1 MKGKIAIIDDSLTI
15 RNIAKK
21 YISEGGFE
29 VVTIEKFNNII
40 SELEKIEPKLI
51 LLDIYLGE
59 DEIDGHWICR
69 EIRDNKILANIP
81 VIMMSSVEEKFD
93 IKKAFDSGSNIF
105 IHKPF
110 KKEEILDAINSL
122 IEKDKKDEKIL
133 IVDDSSTSRKIVK
146 LELESGGFNTF
157 EAKSGEEGLE
167 ILKREKID
175 LITLDVEMAGMDG
188 FEFSKEVRENPSFQH
203 LPIIMLSSIDDPLTI
218 KKAFEAGIVEYFIKP
233 FNHGGLLNFVEKTL
247 TSLKKSAFT
256 KKAVIIDDSKAQIS
270 VLHHILKKNGKEVIA
285 FERALEALTYIKRDE
300 NIDII
305 ITDIHMPDMDG
316 LTLSKEVKGIR
327 KNIPV
332 IGISATRSKET
343 VLQALSSGMDD
354 FLYIP
359 FYEEELNLRVDLQI
373 KLYEKIKKLNE
384 VNSKLKELSFK
395 DPLTLLFTR
404 RAMFELLEAE
414 FERAQRNNSD
424 LSIVMFDIDHFKN
437 VNDTYGHQKGDEI
450 LEMFANTLKESI
462 RDYDTPARVGG
473 EEFLLLL
480 PYTNKETAFIVAE
493 RVRNN
498 VKKKEVDGIK
508 ITISG
513 GISTKSELKDG
524 EKITS
529 LIKIADERLYKAKE
543 SGRDKIIKE

>member
-203 LPIIMLSSIDDPLTI
+203 LPIIMLSSIDDPLII

-233 FNHGGLLNFVEKTL
+233 FKHGELLNFVEKTL

-256 KKAVIIDDSKAQIS
+256 RKVVIIDDSKAQIS

-285 FERALEALTYIKRDE
+285 FEKAAEALSYIKEDE
-300 NIDII
+300 DIDII

-327 KNIPV
+327 ENIPV